1 MVSFLYTRTAA
12 CAIAACLV
20 TTGLLTAAPV
30 RAQDS
35 SADTTPHEGLQEI
48 VVTAQ
53 KRSENIQSVPIAVTA
68 VTGEAIENLKAVD
81 LKGLQGTIPNLQIN
95 NFTNTPNSAVFTIRG
110 IGVVEPDPFA
120 GNTVSIVQ
128 DGVPQ
133 YFSMGA
139 LLDLF
144 DVDRIEV
151 LRGPQG
157 TLFGANTTGGVVNV
171 MTRQPTG
178 EFGVRGEVTYG
189 NWNRMDIKAAVDA
202 PIIDGILAGKISAM
216 HTQRDGFYTNIVD
229 GSDMGHRNV
238 TVLRA
243 YLRYTPTD
251 DIDVTLSGEY
261 GRARNG
267 SPVIVNGSTGPD
279 YAIFVPAG
287 TMTTNQ
293 VLPMY
298 ASPCA
303 SDATPCRAPSKY
315 YSARDFGP
323 DLSNMD
329 NYRATLTANISN
341 TPLGDITAITGY
353 KSFHLEEFTDNDAVV
368 GLGIDTFRGTRGWQF
383 SQELRTAADL
393 TDAIKLQAGGFY
405 MKTHYDHFNSVRLEA
420 FAPGLRQNLPQDQ
433 DNWSGSL
440 FAQTYV
446 DLTDQLRVQAG
457 IRYTH
462 ETTEMVAGTD
472 NYYNPDGIGRYC
484 THEGSC
490 GDVLLGGFRARGKRS
505 WDNIGWKLGIDYKV
519 TPDTLLYA
527 SWARGFKSGGF
538 VGRLGQASD
547 IGPFNPE
554 KVDTFEVGAKTD
566 LFDRRL
572 RLNLAGFYTNYRD
585 MQVAQNYILPDGTT
599 IGTSIFNAAKAEIKG
614 FELEATA
621 LPFDGLT
628 FTGSLAYLDA
638 KYKTFDFLDPGG
650 AIVDLSGRPLQ
661 NSPKWS
667 ASAGATY
674 ETAVGG
680 GKARANVLYTYTDTK
695 LLQGLQG
702 QPLVHIQPTHFVNA
716 TIGWSPDDGRW
727 TLEAWVRNL
736 ANNHYVEAV
745 TNNPGLF
752 NQVSYTSPREY
763 GVTFKFDL

>member
-1 MVSFLYTRTAA
+1 MTKNLYHCTAL
-12 CAIAACLV
+12 CTIAGALAAATPAV
-20 TTGLLTAAPV
+20 AQEAGAAAAP
-30 RAQDS
+30 Q
-35 SADTTPHEGLQEI
+35 EGLAEI

-68 VTGEAIENLKAVD
+68 VTGAAVENLKAVD

-110 IGVVEPDPFA
+110 IGVIEPDPFA

-171 MTRQPTG
+171 VTRQPTG
-178 EFGVRGEVTYG
+178 QFGVRGEVTYG
-189 NWNRMDIKAAVDA
+189 NWNRMDIKAAVDV
-202 PIIDGILAGKISAM
+202 PLVDGVLAGKVSAM

-229 GSDMGHRNV
+229 GTDMGRRNV

-243 YLRYTPTD
+243 YLKYTPTND
-251 DIDVTLSGEY
+251 VDVTLGGEY
-261 GRARNG
+261 GRTRNG
-267 SPVIVNGSTGPD
+267 APVIVNGSTGPG
-279 YAIFVPAG
+279 YAIYAPAG
-287 TMTTNQ
+287 TMTTDQ

-303 SDATPCRAPSKY
+303 SDAAPCRAPDKY

-323 DLSNMD
+323 DKSDMD
-329 NYRATLTANISN
+329 NYRGTLTINVRN
-341 TPLGDITAITGY
+341 TPLGDLTAITGY
-353 KSFHLEEFTDNDAVV
+353 KQFKLEEFTDNDAIV
-368 GLGIDTFRGTRGWQF
+368 GLGIDTYRGTRGWQF

-393 TDAIKLQAGGFY
+393 TDAVKLQAGGFF

-440 FAQTYV
+440 FAQTYIDV
-446 DLTDQLRVQAG
+446 TDQLRVQAG
-457 IRYTH
+457 VRYTH
-462 ETTEMVAGTD
+462 ENTRMIAGTD
-472 NYYNPDGIGRYC
+472 NYYNASGIGLYC

-490 GDVLLGGFRARGKRS
+490 GDTLLGGFRASGSQS
-505 WDNIGWKLGIDYKV
+505 WDNVGWKLGIDYKA

-538 VGRLGQASD
+538 VGRVARPQDLGPYD
-547 IGPFNPE
+547 PE
-554 KVDTFEVGAKTD
+554 KVDTFEAGVKTD
-566 LFDRRL
+566 LLDRHL
-572 RLNLAGFYTNYRD
+572 RFNLAGFYTNYRD
-585 MQVAQNYILPDGTT
+585 MQVAQNYILPDGKT

-621 LPFDGLT
+621 LPVEGLT
-628 FTGSLAYLDA
+628 LTGSLAYLDA
-638 KYKTFDFLDPGG
+638 KYKKFDFLDPTGV
-650 AIVDLSGRPLQ
+650 IIDLSGRALQ

-674 ETAVGG
+674 EVAVGS

-702 QPLVHIQPTHFVNA
+702 QPLVRIQPTHFLNA
-716 TIGWSPDDGRW
+716 NLGWSPEDGRW
-727 TLEAWVRNL
+727 TLEVWARNL
-736 ANNHYVEAV
+736 ADKHYIEAV
-745 TNNPGLF
+745 TNNAGLF

-763 GVTFKFDL
+763 GVTFKFNI